1 MELVTYAILWGI
13 ILSFI
18 LIGPV
23 FFMLLET
30 SVSRGWK
37 AAIALDLGVLT
48 SDLICILIAYYGSKD
63 LAIKIGRAH
72 V

>member
-48 SDLICILIAYYGSKD
+48 SDLICI
-63 LAIKIGRAH
+63 
-72 V
+72 